1 MQRIKTNTVIVYNY
15 TELKSAIENTTDTFV
30 YLGSDITMTN
40 GIRINAAKS
49 SLIIDGTYQNVTYTL
64 TDKKSTAAGD
74 TIYVSSNVNKSI
86 TVQNINVDSYSLDG
100 L

>member
-1 MQRIKTNTVIVYNY
+1 M
-15 TELKSAIENTTDTFV
+15 L
-30 YLGSDITMTN
+30 
-40 GIRINAAKS
+40 
-49 SLIIDGTYQNVTYTL
+49 TL